1 MIGSEVIIEGLRLD
15 VMEGMDFSFNYS
27 VADIRQPDK
36 RQTEF
41 SKTVKCPATANNNR
55 LFGHV
60 FSVTIANPFDPS
72 QPNVGVNFNPNKKAD
87 AQVLHNSIPVMSGS
101 VQLRKV
107 TVTDGLMSYEVVFI
121 GKLLEIFGAWG
132 DRKMNEVTDGGARVI
147 DLSDL
152 DHALT
157 DVVQAA
163 SWTAPVGQGY
173 VYPLIDYGRNFIVD
187 SQGRRTYKIIDLRPA
202 IYVREL
208 WDRCFA
214 FAGATYEGTF
224 FDGTLFDRLIMPWTK
239 GFELSAEDIEERTI
253 NAIRITNRELFPAPT
268 PALGYLYDMEQTTF
282 DPSSQYNTS
291 TSEITIANNSTY
303 KISGQIQTSATKI
316 TSGAIT
322 GQTDFTVKMFVN
334 GSLTFS
340 TQVQIP
346 LPASADPNGTTVFGT
361 AAFTFPD
368 IVLAIADV
376 VVIRY
381 DVPLG
386 NPFLNNNIQLLSG
399 SDLEVVPSNEELA
412 FGDNVVMNYG
422 MPDISIKDF
431 ITSIIKMFNLYVT
444 PHPAIEDRYIFE
456 TRDVYYSQGVIRDW
470 TKKMAR
476 DKPIDITPMGLLAGR
491 EYLYAY
497 KEDGD
502 YYNERHQKNYGR
514 TYGSRLLDV
523 DNDFVPER
531 RDTEVEFSPTPLSN
545 DVASSRIIP
554 RIYDADISEGRNP
567 TSTNP
572 RILYYGGLLA
582 SVPTWRHGLTGSY
595 LSTYPYAGHWDNPIN
610 PTLDLNWGISQE
622 YYYQPNGATGPVQIS
637 NNNLFKAYHERQ
649 FLELSNKDSKLITA
663 MFHLTALDIEALDF
677 RDTILIDQTYYRLNK
692 VMDYN
697 PFKHGLTKV
706 ELFKAADIT
715 VSNPV
720 AKSLGDVGM
729 IGNEKAGK
737 TPNDIKTNGNQ
748 YEPFQGKVIGSNNT
762 VSKEAVGFF
771 VQGDNNVVSASR
783 NVTVIGSGNFI
794 AAGADN
800 VKLINTD
807 NVAVN
812 QSNVTYI
819 NGNNVTEGTA
829 YLNSFDTTSATT
841 ATTTEEVL
849 HSYTLPAN
857 TIAGNRGM
865 RVRATWTSAAN
876 ANTKTFRIK
885 LNGVTIYDSSAA
897 VPTDT
902 APNNGRIHTDFII
915 QRNGNTT
922 GKVQGVA
929 TISTTGTSP
938 VAVGVGQLTG
948 LNWRNDQTVE
958 FIGQNGTSSANDI
971 VLQAVIIDAI
981 R

>member
-1 MIGSEVIIEGLRLD
+1 
-15 VMEGMDFSFNYS
+15 
-27 VADIRQPDK
+27 
-36 RQTEF
+36 
-41 SKTVKCPATANNNR
+41 
-55 LFGHV
+55 
-60 FSVTIANPFDPS
+60 
-72 QPNVGVNFNPNKKAD
+72 
-87 AQVLHNSIPVMSGS
+87 
-101 VQLRKV
+101 
-107 TVTDGLMSYEVVFI
+107 
-121 GKLLEIFGAWG
+121 
-132 DRKMNEVTDGGARVI
+132 
-147 DLSDL
+147 
-152 DHALT
+152 
-157 DVVQAA
+157 
-163 SWTAPVGQGY
+163 
-173 VYPLIDYGRNFIVD
+173 
-187 SQGRRTYKIIDLRPA
+187 
-202 IYVREL
+202 
-208 WDRCFA
+208 
-214 FAGATYEGTF
+214 
-224 FDGTLFDRLIMPWTK
+224 LFDRLIIPWTK
-239 GFELSAEDIEERTI
+239 GFELSAEDIEDRTVSARSSVDIDMFDNTVTVGSGLTQVTILDDAFENPFTQYDTATGGFTLAFSGTYQYNGALIVEVERTSLGVATGTFNLSIQVLKNGTVESNNITIVPMPANTVGASTVSICSYNSQELSLAIGDVITVRYSGDAATI
-253 NAIRITNRELFPAPT
+253 NAILTECDIRLVT
-268 PALGYLYDMEQTTF
+268 G
-282 DPSSQYNTS
+282 S
-291 TSEITIANNSTY
+291 TSL
-303 KISGQIQTSATKI
+303 Q
-316 TSGAIT
+316 
-322 GQTDFTVKMFVN
+322 VN
-334 GSLTFS
+334 EG
-340 TQVQIP
+340 
-346 LPASADPNGTTVFGT
+346 G
-361 AAFTFPD
+361 
-368 IVLAIADV
+368 
-376 VVIRY
+376 
-381 DVPLG
+381 
-386 NPFLNNNIQLLSG
+386 
-399 SDLEVVPSNEELA
+399 ELA

-422 MPDISIKDF
+422 MPDITIKDF

-444 PHPAIEDRYIFE
+444 PHPTIENRYIFE

-476 DKPIDITPMGLLAGR
+476 DKPIEITPMGLLAGR

-502 YYNERHQKNYGR
+502 YYNERHQNSYGR
-514 TYGSRLLDV
+514 TYGSRLIDV

-582 SVPTWRHGLTGSY
+582 SVPTWRHGETGSF
-595 LSTYPYAGHWDNPIN
+595 LSTYPYAGHWDNPIT

-622 YYYQPNGATGPVQIS
+622 YYYQQNGATGPVQVT

-649 FLELSNKDSKLITA
+649 FLELADKDSKLITA
-663 MFHLTALDIEALDF
+663 MFKLTALDIEQLDF

-692 VMDYN
+692 VMNYN
-697 PFKHGLTKV
+697 PFKYGLTKV

-720 AKSLGDVGM
+720 AKSINDVSQ
-729 IGNEKAGK
+729 IGGEKAGK
-737 TPNDIKTNGNQ
+737 TPNNIKTNGNQ
-748 YEPFQGKVIGSNNT
+748 YEPFQGKVIGSGNS
-762 VSKEAVGFF
+762 VSPEAVGFF
-771 VQGDNNVVSASR
+771 VQGDNNVVSASK

-819 NGNNVTEGTA
+819 NGNNVTDGTA

-841 ATTTEEVL
+841 AVTSEEVL

-958 FIGQNGTSSANDI
+958 FTGQNGTASANDI

>member
-132 DRKMNEVTDGGARVI
+132 DRKMNEVTDEVDQNGDPIRVI

-239 GFELSAEDIEERTI
+239 GFELSAEDIEERTVNARSSVDIDMFDNTVSVGSDLTQVVILDDAFDNPFTQYDTATGEFTLAFSGTYQYNGALIVEVERTSLGVTTGTFNIGIQVLKNGTVESNNITTVSLPANTVGASTVSICSYNSQELNLAIGDVVTVRYSGDAATI
-253 NAIRITNRELFPAPT
+253 NAILTESDIRLVTGST
-268 PALGYLYDMEQTTF
+268 
-282 DPSSQYNTS
+282 SSQ
-291 TSEITIANNSTY
+291 
-303 KISGQIQTSATKI
+303 
-316 TSGAIT
+316 
-322 GQTDFTVKMFVN
+322 VN
-334 GSLTFS
+334 EG
-340 TQVQIP
+340 
-346 LPASADPNGTTVFGT
+346 G
-361 AAFTFPD
+361 
-368 IVLAIADV
+368 
-376 VVIRY
+376 
-381 DVPLG
+381 
-386 NPFLNNNIQLLSG
+386 
-399 SDLEVVPSNEELA
+399 ELA
-412 FGDNVVMNYG
+412 FGDTVRLNFG

-531 RDTEVEFSPTPLSN
+531 RETEVEFSPTPLGN
-545 DVASSRIIP
+545 DVSSSRIIP
-554 RIYDADISEGRNP
+554 RIYDADISDGQNP
-567 TSTNP
+567 TDTNV

-582 SVPTWRHGLTGSY
+582 SIPTWRHGLTGSY
-595 LSTYPYAGHWDNPIN
+595 LSAYPYAGHWDNPIN

-720 AKSLGDVGM
+720 AKSLGEVGM
-729 IGNEKAGK
+729 IGGEKAGK

-748 YEPFQGKVIGSNNT
+748 YEPFQGKVVGSNNT

-771 VQGDNNVVSASR
+771 VQGDNNVVSASK
-783 NVTVIGSGNFI
+783 NVTLIGSNCFVAAGVENVTAIGVNGISITESGKVINGKGGVELHTQNIQPADMLNGGTTPIPVSIARQAGETIAPIFPIVGSLVFNSAAFATNTVIGIRYVGADEPIATCELLGRTASGTVNFEPVTTV
-794 AAGADN
+794 AAGDSQY
-800 VKLINTD
+800 LLDTD
-807 NVAVN
+807 LEIYVIGGNPTAGDSVTAV
-812 QSNVTYI
+812 
-819 NGNNVTEGTA
+819 
-829 YLNSFDTTSATT
+829 SF
-841 ATTTEEVL
+841 
-849 HSYTLPAN
+849 N
-857 TIAGNRGM
+857 F
-865 RVRATWTSAAN
+865 
-876 ANTKTFRIK
+876 TKR
-885 LNGVTIYDSSAA
+885 
-897 VPTDT
+897 
-902 APNNGRIHTDFII
+902 
-915 QRNGNTT
+915 
-922 GKVQGVA
+922 
-929 TISTTGTSP
+929 
-938 VAVGVGQLTG
+938 
-948 LNWRNDQTVE
+948 
-958 FIGQNGTSSANDI
+958 
-971 VLQAVIIDAI
+971 
-981 R
+981 